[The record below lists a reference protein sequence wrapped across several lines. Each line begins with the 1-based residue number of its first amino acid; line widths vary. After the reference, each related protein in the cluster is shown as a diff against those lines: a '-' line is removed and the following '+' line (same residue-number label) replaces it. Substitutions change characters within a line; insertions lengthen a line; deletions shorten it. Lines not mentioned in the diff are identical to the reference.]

1 MSKDKSRLE
10 PGAANARLRELRE
23 IIDTHNYR
31 YYVLDEPSIPDAE
44 YDRLMQELLQIEA
57 QHPDLVT
64 IDSPSQRVGAP
75 PRSDLP
81 PVRHAV
87 PMLSILT
94 ETDTTEEAVLN
105 FDARIRRELEIES
118 DNELV
123 QYSAEVKFD
132 GLAINLRYE
141 NGVLVQA
148 ATRGNGEVGEDVTP
162 NVRTIRAIPLR
173 IDQQIP
179 VLEVRGEVIMRRAD
193 FERMNDQQRESGGKI
208 FVNPRNAAS
217 GFLRQLNSQI
227 TAQRP
232 LTFYAYGIGE
242 VVGFD
247 IGNTH
252 SELLDKLHAL
262 NFPVFDKRVISRGVD
277 GLMQFYRE
285 IGKCRDDLPFDIDGI
300 VYKVDKF
307 SQQRQLGFRSREP
320 RWAIAH
326 KYPAQEQLTELLDVE
341 FNVGRTGAVTPTA
354 KLKPV
359 FVGGVTISS
368 ATLHN
373 IDEVERLGVQIGDTV
388 IVRRAGDVIPQIVQ
402 IVPEKRP
409 ANARP
414 IVFPAQCP
422 VCSSPVERVEGEAVM
437 RCTGGL
443 FCPAQLKETLLH
455 FKHRRAMDIEGLGD
469 KLAEQLV
476 DQKLVT
482 SVADLYRLDIDTL
495 ANLERMAT
503 KSAQNL
509 LDALEKSKQTTLPR
523 FLFGLAIRE
532 VGEATAMALAN
543 YFGDLDVIMAADF
556 ETLQRVPDVGPVV
569 AAHVVDFFAT
579 EHNRD
584 VIQQLR
590 EAGVTWPKI
599 AVRNR
604 DEMPLKDKIYVL
616 TGTLETMSRD
626 QAKERLQLLG
636 AKVSG
641 SVSKKTSCVVAGP
654 GAGSKLADAQA
665 LGVEVID
672 EQAFLERLGKLEA

>member
-1 MSKDKSRLE
+1 MSDNI
-10 PGAANARLRELRE
+10 AAKRLRELRE
-23 IIDTHNYR
+23 IIDAHNHR

-57 QHPDLVT
+57 QHPEFVT
-64 IDSPSQRVGAP
+64 LDSPSQRVGAP

-94 ETDTTEEAVLN
+94 ETDTSEDAVFN
-105 FDARIRRELEIES
+105 FDARIRRELELE
-118 DNELV
+118 EGGTPV
-123 QYSAEVKFD
+123 QYNAEVKFD

-141 NGVLVQA
+141 RGVLVQA

-173 IDQQIP
+173 LNRDIP
-179 VLEVRGEVIMRRAD
+179 VLEVRGEILMRRAD
-193 FERMNDQQRESGGKI
+193 FERMNEQQRASGGKI

-242 VVGFD
+242 VAGFD
-247 IGNTH
+247 IGTTH
-252 SELLDKLHAL
+252 SELLDKLRDL
-262 NFPVFDKRVISRGVD
+262 NFPVFDMRTVAQGPE
-277 GLMQFYRE
+277 GLAQFYRE
-285 IGKCRDDLPFDIDGI
+285 IGTKRDALPFDIDGV
-300 VYKVDKF
+300 VYKVDPF

-320 RWAIAH
+320 RWAVAH
-326 KYPAQEQLTELLDVE
+326 KYPAQEQTTELLDVE
-341 FNVGRTGAVTPTA
+341 FNVGRTGAITPTA

-359 FVGGVTISS
+359 FVGGVTISN

-402 IVPEKRP
+402 IVAEKRP
-409 ANARP
+409 SNSRP
-414 IVFPAQCP
+414 IIFPAQCP
-422 VCSSPVERVEGEAVM
+422 VCASPTERVEGEAVI

-443 FCPAQLKETLLH
+443 ICPAQLKETILH

-482 SVADLYRLDIDTL
+482 SVADLYQLDLGTL
-495 ANLERMAT
+495 ANLDRMAT

-509 LDALEKSKQTTLPR
+509 LDALEKSKQATLPR

-532 VGEATAMALAN
+532 VGESTALAVAN
-543 YFGDLDVIMAADF
+543 YFGDIDIIMNADI
-556 ETLQRVPDVGPVV
+556 ESLQRVPDVGPIV
-569 AAHVVDFFAT
+569 AAHMVDFFAT
-579 EHNRD
+579 TRNRE
-584 VIQQLR
+584 VIQRLR
-590 EAGVTWPKI
+590 DAGVTWPAI

-604 DEMPLKDKIYVL
+604 DDLPLKDKIYVL
-616 TGTLETMSRD
+616 TGALETLSRD

-665 LGVEVID
+665 LGIDVID
-672 EQAFLERLGKLEA
+672 EQALLELLRKLES

>member
-1 MSKDKSRLE
+1 MSNDAAAKRLH
-10 PGAANARLRELRE
+10 ELRD
-23 IIDTHNYR
+23 IIDAHNYR

-57 QHPDLVT
+57 QYPDLIT
-64 IDSPSQRVGAP
+64 LDSPSQRVGAP
-75 PRSDLP
+75 LRSDLP

-94 ETDTTEEAVLN
+94 ETDTTEDAVFN

-141 NGVLVQA
+141 HGVLVQA

-162 NVRTIRAIPLR
+162 NVRTIRSIPLR
-173 IDQQIP
+173 IDQNIP
-179 VLEVRGEVIMRRAD
+179 VLEVRGEVLMRRAD
-193 FERMNDQQRESGGKI
+193 FERMNEHQRATGGKV

-217 GFLRQLNSQI
+217 GFLRQLDSQI

-232 LTFYAYGIGE
+232 LSFYAYGIGE

-247 IGNTH
+247 VGATH
-252 SELLDKLHAL
+252 AELLDKLQRL
-262 NFPVFDKRVISRGVD
+262 NFPVFDKRAVSKGPQ
-277 GLMQFYRE
+277 GLAEFYRK
-285 IGKCRDDLPFDIDGI
+285 IAACRDDLPFDIDGV
-300 VYKVDKF
+300 VYKVDSF
-307 SQQRQLGFRSREP
+307 LLQRQLGFRSREP
-320 RWAIAH
+320 RWAVAH
-326 KYPAQEQLTELLDVE
+326 KYPAQEQTTELLDVE
-341 FNVGRTGAVTPTA
+341 FQVGRTGAITPVA
-354 KLKPV
+354 RLQPV
-359 FVGGVTISS
+359 FVGGVTVSN

-373 IDEVERLGVQIGDTV
+373 RDEVERLGVRIGDAV

-402 IVPEKRP
+402 VVMEKRP
-409 ANARP
+409 HGARE
-414 IVFPAQCP
+414 IIFPTQCP
-422 VCSSPVERVEGEAVM
+422 VCASPVEHVEGEVVV

-443 FCPAQLKETLLH
+443 FCSAQLKGTLLH

-476 DQKLVT
+476 DQKLVA
-482 SVADLYRLDIDTL
+482 SVADLYQLHLEQL
-495 ANLERMAT
+495 AGLERMAE
-503 KSAQNL
+503 KSAKNL
-509 LDALEKSKQTTLPR
+509 LDALEKSKQTTLPK
-523 FLFGLAIRE
+523 FLFALAIPE
-532 VGEATAMALAN
+532 VGEATALAIAN
-543 YFGDLDVIMAADF
+543 YFGDIDVIMNADV

-569 AAHVVDFFAT
+569 ATHIVDFFAT
-579 EHNRD
+579 ARNRE
-584 VIQQLR
+584 VIARLR
-590 EAGVTWPKI
+590 DAGVTWPKI

-616 TGTLETMSRD
+616 TGTLETLSRD

-654 GAGSKLADAQA
+654 GAGSKLSDAQA
-665 LGVEVID
+665 LGIEIID
-672 EQAFLERLGKLEA
+672 ERALLALLSRLES